1 MTDHFKPS
9 KEERVG
15 VTNPEALHEE
25 ICKLQPGDQAKLL
38 QFMAKPTAGN
48 SDNLPQVEAGADGT
62 LHFPG
67 QFTLGTVGGTATD
80 STFKLDWGSGKFV
93 TVLDAHNNRTI
104 VGCDNQDAST
114 EHPSDK
120 QLKEAAQKILTPPS
134 AAEKEQGSRTS
145 SYFSGSDNGPE
156 SPVAGKLTPVPDP
169 DSMERI
175 TDVKTNG
182 ESIHVDQ
189 VPGKKAVI
197 TAPKDLKIKETPDG
211 GFDVEAGDRGFHV
224 TKTGGLTTSATHP
237 DLNFGDVSVSTQLVQ
252 PAPDSKPVEP
262 PSIGRPMESPSLQ
275 PSFAEPKEIQSVPE
289 ELPKSDFARNISARY
304 RDVGTALDEVQQM
317 LRSSPE
323 RYVALEKSI
332 RAKYNNGGDIGDIL
346 RHAGAQS
353 GLDSQQLEEYGRIM
367 AKVRPDTK

>member
-1 MTDHFKPS
+1 M
-9 KEERVG
+9 
-15 VTNPEALHEE
+15 
-25 ICKLQPGDQAKLL
+25 
-38 QFMAKPTAGN
+38 
-48 SDNLPQVEAGADGT
+48 
-62 LHFPG
+62 
-67 QFTLGTVGGTATD
+67 
-80 STFKLDWGSGKFV
+80 
-93 TVLDAHNNRTI
+93 
-104 VGCDNQDAST
+104 
-114 EHPSDK
+114 
-120 QLKEAAQKILTPPS
+120 
-134 AAEKEQGSRTS
+134 
-145 SYFSGSDNGPE
+145 
-156 SPVAGKLTPVPDP
+156 TPVPDP

-182 ESIHVDQ
+182 ESIHVDRYRVKSGYNGSQ
-189 VPGKKAVI
+189 GF
-197 TAPKDLKIKETPDG
+197 EESQTPDG

-224 TKTGGLTTSATHP
+224 TKTGGLTTSATRP

-323 RYVALEKSI
+323 RYVALEKGL